1 MKNHNILEKEGNIVD
16 ALKNGDYNYI
26 ILFESAFNPIENI
39 LSTFPENSEKEDN
52 ESFRKV
58 LFKNKSPFRIG
69 KIRVEAYYLKNI
81 LVKNKKYIF
90 DKEKF
95 TTIIKDLCKE
105 HKQSMFLLPMSF
117 ATNSFRKEIYEIL
130 ETNVHDT
137 KVTILN

>member
-1 MKNHNILEKEGNIVD
+1 MKNRNILEKEGKIED
-16 ALKNGDYNYI
+16 ALKNGDYSYI
-26 ILFESAFNPIENI
+26 ILFESVFNPIENI
-39 LSTFPENSEKEDN
+39 LNSFPENSEKENN
-52 ESFRKV
+52 ESFRKI

-69 KIRVEAYYLKNI
+69 KIRVEVYYLKNI

>member
-1 MKNHNILEKEGNIVD
+1 MKNHNILEKEGNIED
-16 ALKNGDYNYI
+16 AIKNGDYSYI
-26 ILFESAFNPIENI
+26 ILFESVFNPVENI
-39 LSTFPENSEKEDN
+39 LNSFPENSEKENN

-81 LVKNKKYIF
+81 LIKNKKYTF
-90 DKEKF
+90 NKEKF

-105 HKQSMFLLPMSF
+105 HKQSMILLPMSF
-117 ATNSFRKEIYEIL
+117 TANSFRKEIYEIL
-130 ETNVHDT
+130 ETNIHDT

>member
-1 MKNHNILEKEGNIVD
+1 MKNHNILEKEGNIED
-16 ALKNGDYNYI
+16 ALKNGDYSYI
-26 ILFESAFNPIENI
+26 ILFESVFNPIENI
-39 LSTFPENSEKEDN
+39 LNSFPENSEKEDN

-69 KIRVEAYYLKNI
+69 KIRVEVYYLKSI

-90 DKEKF
+90 NKEKF
-95 TTIIKDLCKE
+95 TTIIKDICKE
-105 HKQSMFLLPMSF
+105 HKQSMILLPMSF
-117 ATNSFRKEIYEIL
+117 TTNSFRKEIYEIL